1 MYDTF
6 FINLHFHCKFCKFAK
21 YFPHLLPTKRNFKLL
36 ILNLS
41 ISKCFKENFADTAQI
56 SNKIPSQYRVFVHGD
71 RQKYTLHLKTN
82 FDVFIF
88 RPFWHFITKCY
99 RYYYKMRHLF
109 YYKMRQKFITKC
121 VNVFITECDS
131 LLQDA
136 AVCTKWDF
144 YY

>member
-1 MYDTF
+1 ML
-6 FINLHFHCKFCKFAK
+6 IPPKFQA
-21 YFPHLLPTKRNFKLL
+21 
-36 ILNLS
+36 
-41 ISKCFKENFADTAQI
+41 
-56 SNKIPSQYRVFVHGD
+56 KIPSQYRVFVHGD

-121 VNVFITECDS
+121 VNVFIQNVTVYYKMQQFVQNETFITKCVGIHHLQGLMQS
-131 LLQDA
+131 LRNCFNNRLLTFVKCFAEYQISRYLH
-136 AVCTKWDF
+136 VQS
-144 YY
+144 